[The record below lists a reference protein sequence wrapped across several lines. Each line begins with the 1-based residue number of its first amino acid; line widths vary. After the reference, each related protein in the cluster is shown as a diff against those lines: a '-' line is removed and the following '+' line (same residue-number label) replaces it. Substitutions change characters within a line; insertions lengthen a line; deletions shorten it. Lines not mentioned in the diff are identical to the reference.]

1 MSAAKGAE
9 TMKSAGQ
16 KLEEAVEPILA
27 HMERTAA
34 AVAPEDPEGLEQV
47 RDVLARLRAALT
59 ETGK

>member
-1 MSAAKGAE
+1 
-9 TMKSAGQ
+9 MKSAGQ